1 MREKKRNEG
10 TGDPGRTLD
19 TVVVAEA
26 EAEQEQEEEQ
36 DEAAVR
42 ETPHLLQTR
51 PPTGLTAECRVH
63 SADRR
68 PQTAERS
75 QTADRL
81 HARC

>member
-1 MREKKRNEG
+1 MCCNCMREKKRNEG
-10 TGDPGRTLD
+10 TGDPGGHWTQ
-19 TVVVAEA
+19 
-26 EAEQEQEEEQ
+26 EQEQEEEQ